1 VAQVFTFAER
11 QEPLPLTVPFTV
23 VARDPSVKDPD
34 PSSQER
40 LVLRTTLD
48 VPASRL
54 QPGPRGPRF
63 HVVDFDASTHRLHP
77 PATLTKGIHPA
88 PGWAVEDR
96 YTKAPDRT
104 LLNDRRFRAQNVYAI
119 AAHTLGVFESALGR
133 PVPWAFDSPH
143 LYLVPT
149 AFVEPNAYYSP
160 DDQALL
166 FGYFQ
171 AESDDPI
178 YTCLAHDIVAHETTH
193 AILDGLRNRFDLP
206 GLPDQAGFH
215 EGFADIVALLSI
227 MSARQSIAALIGD
240 GRSTR
245 VPASDLTVPAL
256 RRSVLLTM
264 GKQFGDALHLR
275 RGGGLRRSVE
285 LGPTTAWKD
294 PTNREWQEPHRRGE
308 ILAAAVMRAFLH
320 MWTNRLRPII
330 GEGSLDRERAAEEG
344 ASAAAHLLAMVIRA
358 IDYCP
363 PVEFEFDDFLTA
375 VVASDREVAPNDEL
389 GYRTAVTE
397 GFAEFGIEPS
407 GAIERAPGSEERPVS
422 RRYSYASLRSDPTE
436 AFRFLWENSELLE
449 GLELDY
455 YLHVENVRPSV
466 RVGPRGFVVSESIV
480 DYVQELICTREELEA
495 LARLDDPGFA
505 APAEI
510 PADTSLKI
518 FGGGTMVFDE
528 FGSPKYHHL
537 KRLRDWDR
545 QRRRLEYLVRS
556 GLWDTKRRLG
566 FSYGASLGQR
576 FAQFHAPSA
585 KAGEDW

>member
-1 VAQVFTFAER
+1 VAQVFSFVER
-11 QEPLPLTVPFTV
+11 QEPLPLTFPFTV
-23 VARDPSVKDPD
+23 VARDPSVTDPD

-40 LVLRTTLD
+40 RILRATLD

-63 HVVDFDASTHRLHP
+63 HVVDFDASAHRLSP
-77 PATLTKGIHPA
+77 PAVLTTGAGPA
-88 PGWAVEDR
+88 PGWGFEDR
-96 YTKAPDRT
+96 YTRASDRT
-104 LLNDRRFRAQNVYAI
+104 LLTDRQFRAQNVYAV
-119 AAHTLGVFESALGR
+119 AAHTLEVFESALGR

-149 AFVEPNAYYSP
+149 AFVEANAYYSP

-171 AESDDPI
+171 AEGRDPV
-178 YTCLAHDIVAHETTH
+178 YTALAHDIVAHETTH

-206 GLPDQAGFH
+206 GLPDQGGFH

-227 MSARQSIAALIGD
+227 MSVKQSIAVLVGD
-240 GRSTR
+240 GRSAR
-245 VPASDLTVPAL
+245 VPADALTLSAL

-264 GKQFGDALHLR
+264 GKQFGDALHVR

-285 LGPTTAWKD
+285 LPPTTEWKD
-294 PTNREWQEPHRRGE
+294 TSKREWQEPHARGE

-320 MWTNRLRPII
+320 IWTHRLKPIVSA
-330 GEGSLDRERAAEEG
+330 GSIDRERAAEEG
-344 ASAAAHLLAMVIRA
+344 AKAASHLLQMVIRA

-375 VVASDREVAPNDEL
+375 IVASDREVAPNDEY
-389 GYRTAVTE
+389 GYRIALAA
-397 GFAEFGIEPS
+397 GFAEFGIVPT
-407 GAIERAPGSEERPVS
+407 GTLTRPAGPDERPVS

-436 AFRFLWENSELLE
+436 AFRFLWENSELLQ
-449 GLELDY
+449 GLDLEY

-495 LARLDDPGFA
+495 LARRDDPTFT
-505 APAEI
+505 APTDI
-510 PADTSLKI
+510 PPDTSLKI
-518 FGGGTMVFDE
+518 YGGGTLVFDE
-528 FGSPKYHHL
+528 FGAPKYHHV

-545 QRRRLEYLVRS
+545 QRRRLDHLVRS

-566 FSYGASLGQR
+566 FSYGTSLGQR
-576 FAQFHAPSA
+576 FAEFHSPSA
-585 KAGEDW
+585 TIGESW